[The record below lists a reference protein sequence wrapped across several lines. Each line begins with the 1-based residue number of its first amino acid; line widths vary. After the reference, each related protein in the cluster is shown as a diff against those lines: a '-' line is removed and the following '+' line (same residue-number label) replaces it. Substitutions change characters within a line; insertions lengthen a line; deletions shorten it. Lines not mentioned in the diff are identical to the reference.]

1 MKGSEALIQFLPLI
15 IIFVLFYF
23 LMIKP
28 QKKREKQT
36 QDMRNSVQP
45 GDEIVTIGGIC
56 GKIVKTKDETVT
68 IQVGAD
74 KVRFEIMRW
83 AISKVEKSSASRKP
97 VETEEEAPKKSL
109 PKRLK
114 KAESEAPEAAE
125 AAATESKEA
134 LAKALGE
141 EE

>member
-83 AISKVEKSSASRKP
+83 AISKVEKTSASRKP

-114 KAESEAPEAAE
+114 KAKGEAPEAAE